1 MSGGRGQGRQAR
13 VPTTDE
19 LMALWRAAAQQPPT
33 LDDLGAR
40 VRADTPPWDLDA
52 LAAEAVRGTT
62 AVLEVTSGPPRLEPD
77 GFTLVGLDPD
87 AEDPTDLPYPER
99 CFDVVVDRHGGYDA
113 AEVARLLRPGGVFLS
128 DQVAGD
134 DVVDLHAVFGAP
146 LPRPHLT
153 LDARVT
159 ELTDLGL
166 DVTVREAW
174 HGPLAFDDVAALVSY
189 LTLVPWRS
197 PVDFSVDGYANTL
210 IYLHMRAPA
219 WGQPLVF
226 TQSRFLV
233 RAERPL

>member
-1 MSGGRGQGRQAR
+1 MSGGRGQDGRTR

-19 LMALWRAAAQQPPT
+19 LMALWRAAAEDPPT
-33 LDDLGAR
+33 LDELASR
-40 VRADTPPWDLDA
+40 VRVDEPPWDIDA

-62 AVLEVTSGPPRLEPD
+62 AVLEITSGAPRLKPA
-77 GFTLVGLDPD
+77 GFTLLGLDPD

-99 CFDVVVDRHGGYDA
+99 CFDVVVDRHGGYDP
-113 AEVARLLRPGGVFLS
+113 AEVARVLRPGGLFLS

-153 LDARVT
+153 LDARAE

-166 DVTVREAW
+166 EVTHRRAW
-174 HGPLAFDDVAALVSY
+174 RGPLAFDDVGALVSY

-197 PVDFSVDGYANTL
+197 PADFSVDGYANTL
-210 IYLHMRAPA
+210 IYLHLRAPA

-226 TQSRFLV
+226 MQSRFLL